1 MDNMWKSK
9 NKGLMAQSLEIGAF
23 NELLVANLSPQA
35 QIHAVYGV
43 RSNVRKVEQL
53 GAAVTAAD
61 GEFRTRT
68 GTTAFA
74 VGAGIT
80 KRPLVYK
87 SGQGALGRITGRFD
101 VGQVGTV
108 LGAGLFSN
116 SEGLFFG
123 YFDDQFSIFHT
134 RQARASVQVLTLTVG
149 ASGAET
155 ATLTIDGTP
164 YNVPITAGTPAFN
177 AYELE
182 VALNGAVDNWEF
194 QQEGDTLVFN
204 QTVPLVTTGAF
215 TYASTG
221 TSAGTVVESQAGI
234 DTTNTIVPQDQWNI
248 DTRPDLNPQTYNVF
262 QIRYQYLGA
271 GVIEYGI
278 ENPESGEFELVH
290 RVKWPNANITP
301 TLGNPSLFCGWLARS
316 IGGTADLSVYGIS
329 AMTAIEGRDDAP
341 TNFESS
347 TTVEQ
352 ASVNS
357 TERTHLILRN
367 RAIFA
372 DRLNLTIVE
381 PRYLSVANEGSKPVI
396 IRIYGDAVPNGV
408 TNFTNVNTENS
419 VMQVD
424 SSQNTLVSNV
434 AALIEFTIQGGD
446 GDPNIDLS
454 RLQGEFLANE
464 SLTITSQVVSGGTT
478 ADVTISIGWEE
489 IS

>member
-23 NELLVANLSPQA
+23 NELLVAEPSPQA

-43 RSNVRKVEQL
+43 RQDVRVLDQL
-53 GAAVTAAD
+53 SATVTATG

-68 GTTAFA
+68 GGDAFA
-74 VGAGIT
+74 VGVAT
-80 KRPLVYK
+80 AKRPLVYK
-87 SGQGALGRITGRFD
+87 SGQGALGRLTARFD
-101 VGQVGTV
+101 PGADGTV

-116 SEGLFFG
+116 SEGIYFG
-123 YFDDQFSIFHT
+123 YLGPEFSIVHA
-134 RQARASVQVLTLTVG
+134 RRARASVQVLTLTAG

-155 ATLTIDGTP
+155 ATLTIDGTA

-182 VALNGAVDNWEF
+182 VALAGVVTNWEF

-215 TYASTG
+215 TYTSDG
-221 TSAGTVVESQAGI
+221 TSAGTIEERQAG
-234 DTTNTIVPQDQWNI
+234 TQTINDIIPQSQWNI
-248 DTRPDLNPQTYNVF
+248 DTRPDLDPQTYNVF

-278 ENPESGEFELVH
+278 EEAETGEFKLVH
-290 RVKWPNANITP
+290 RVKWPNANTLP
-301 TLGNPSLFCGWLARS
+301 TLGNPSLLCGWLARS
-316 IGGTADLSVYGIS
+316 LGGTDDLSVYGIS
-329 AMTAIEGRDDAP
+329 AMTAIEGTDDAP
-341 TNFESS
+341 TNFNAS

-352 ASVNS
+352 ATVNS

-372 DRLNLTIVE
+372 DVLNLGIVE
-381 PRYLSVANEGSKPVI
+381 PQYLSVANEGSKPVI
-396 IRIYGDAVPNGV
+396 IRIYGRAVQDGV
-408 TNFTNVNTENS
+408 TNYTNVDADNS
-419 VMQVD
+419 IVQFD
-424 SSQNTLVSNV
+424 STQNTLLS
-434 AALIEFTIQGGD
+434 AGAPLIQFTVQGGS

-454 RLQGEFLANE
+454 RLQNEFLANE
-464 SLTITSQVVSGGTT
+464 TLVVTSQVVSGGTT

-489 IS
+489 IT